1 MAEGRSGGVRWEE
14 TGSVVIYSIGFVK
27 SQRKK
32 SNTRESFLSH
42 SFRFGSLSDRSLSR
56 ERCSKTQEDVKRSRK
71 MENRLVDDVS
81 SLSRIPC
88 HRCLAA

>member
-32 SNTRESFLSH
+32 SNTRESFSFALLSIRE
-42 SFRFGSLSDRSLSR
+42 SLGS
-56 ERCSKTQEDVKRSRK
+56 
-71 MENRLVDDVS
+71 
-81 SLSRIPC
+81 
-88 HRCLAA
+88 